1 METHD
6 PAEIARAI
14 ETLERR
20 WSTAGPHNLPYR
32 ILLLAKLIDRI
43 TTPHVRRTAG
53 LSLAEWRAMAQIFEL
68 QPCSAAEIASRA
80 LIDRAEVSRA
90 AASLE
95 RRGLLERRENAKDR
109 RSPLLYCTAR
119 GTELFKR
126 VAPSRQQFHK
136 SLTDLLT
143 PAQITELEAAMVVLA
158 RHCVDELEGAPSEPS
173 SARRLAR
180 PGVKSGRDR
189 TSA

>member
-80 LIDRAEVSRA
+80 LIDRAEVSRSLN
-90 AASLE
+90 SLE
-95 RRGLLERRENAKDR
+95 SRGFVQREANPKNR
-109 RSPLLYCTAR
+109 KSSL
-119 GTELFKR
+119 
-126 VAPSRQQFHK
+126 V
-136 SLTDLLT
+136 SLTEEGMRINHAIRGERGKFYNEWLADLSE
-143 PAQITELEAAMVVLA
+143 QDRTEI
-158 RHCVDELEGAPSEPS
+158 DEGLCAI
-173 SARRLAR
+173 ARRIVEKM
-180 PGVKSGRDR
+180 P
-189 TSA
+189 SAIEI